1 MSQLN
6 QSQWLKPY
14 VEFNTNKRIEAEKNC
29 DTDGEALCELMNN
42 VLYGKTMEKLRNRI
56 YIRLVSNKNDYLK
69 WTSKPNYISQK
80 IIDNDLIAIC

>member
-29 DTDGEALCELMNN
+29 DTDGEALCKLMNN

>member
-14 VEFNTNKRIEAEKNC
+14 VEFNSNKRIETEKNC
-29 DTDGEALCELMNN
+29 DTDGEALCKLMNN
-42 VLYGKTMEKLRNRI
+42 VLYGKTIEKLRNRI
-56 YIRLVSNKNDYLK
+56 YIRLVSNENDYLK

-80 IIDNDLIAIC
+80 IIGNDLIAIC

>member
-14 VEFNTNKRIEAEKNC
+14 VEFNSNKRIETEKNC
-29 DTDGEALCELMNN
+29 DTDGEALCKLMNN